1 MDFWVPKK
9 SELQIKLKL
18 LKCKIVDVYLVRKD
32 YGEWFSGPEW
42 HGDCKQDKSQD

>member
-18 LKCKIVDVYLVRKD
+18 LKWKLVDVYLVRKD
-32 YGEWFSGPEW
+32 YGELFSDPEW
-42 HGDCKQDKSQD
+42 YGDCKQDKSQD